1 MKIINLK
8 IVIIKM
14 MKMKMKMKR
23 RTMIM
28 IQEHRKEIDK
38 IVMLMML
45 T

>member
-8 IVIIKM
+8 IVIIRM
-14 MKMKMKMKR
+14 MKMKKR

-28 IQEHRKEIDK
+28 ILEHRKEIDK

>member
-8 IVIIKM
+8 IVIIRM
-14 MKMKMKMKR
+14 MKMKMKR

-28 IQEHRKEIDK
+28 ILEHRKEIDK